1 MEYAIV
7 ALLTIM
13 TILMTFFIWQ
23 QNKLN
28 DKVDKIDDFIQHVSD
43 RLLVIETEHRAMK
56 EQCRKHIE

>member
-56 EQCRKHIE
+56 EQCRKHVE

>member
-1 MEYAIV
+1 MESVIV
-7 ALLTIM
+7 TLLA
-13 TILMTFFIWQ
+13 LMTVLMSFFIWQ